1 MLHFETHTLWSGA
14 KVSAFCFLG
23 RIALF
28 SNWVR
33 EVQGNDLHLLGTIED
48 FVREKTLHQ
57 DAEPAKRNPGHY
69 RNSADDSGQQP
80 VGAAKAEPAQTLRS
94 LRRGEELAGPAR
106 GGCQA
111 QGAKYR
117 G

>member
-69 RNSADDSGQQP
+69 RNSADDSGQHDHADNQ
-80 VGAAKAEPAQTLRS
+80 VGGIVPASEVGILV
-94 LRRGEELAGPAR
+94 PNNI
-106 GGCQA
+106 
-111 QGAKYR
+111 
-117 G
+117 